1 MIGRTVGK
9 YRIIGQLGRGGTGLV
24 YRALDETLGREVAVK
39 TLNADLAETDIL
51 KRFRAEATILARL
64 NHPDIATIYELFRS
78 ETDLLMVMEL
88 VRGESL
94 EQLSSRVG
102 PMPPA
107 RAAHFIDRVLSAL
120 EHAHRAGIV
129 HRDIKPANVM
139 VTDVGGIKIMD
150 FGVARVRDAEH
161 MTLDGYVV
169 GTPAYMAPEQVLA
182 EEVDG
187 RADLYSVGVV
197 FYRLLTGALP
207 FNADTPAGLLRQ
219 QIAELPTPLG
229 QHRDD
234 LPAWCEPIV
243 QRALAKSLADRFQTA
258 GEFREALGRAS
269 GMVTTPDLA
278 NGFARADSQVPAAPD
293 PIPTLVISASE
304 AGIPAADSATD
315 MRSGPRTPQETKAP
329 LLGAWLVSG
338 VSSAKSVWI
347 GMSTK
352 NRARVGSILAVF
364 AVSGAVL
371 AHVALDKT
379 ETETAPEPVTAS
391 PPRPKAFPAL
401 LFRTKVLVGARS
413 RLRERDA
420 RLVVAEGTV
429 TLTDDDSGDRLRTV
443 AYEEVIS
450 IDYSHGP
457 DPMWNSPKGPA
468 VLARPG
474 GTLRKLG
481 VSIERHW
488 ISLQTN
494 TEPRFV
500 ILRVDD
506 GQVMRLLTAL
516 EERTGRAPQVVGQR
530 TVNR

>member
-9 YRIIGQLGRGGTGLV
+9 YRIIGQLGRGGTGMV
-24 YRALDETLGREVAVK
+24 YRAVDETLGREVAVK

-51 KRFRAEATILARL
+51 KRFRAEASILARL
-64 NHPDIATIYELFRS
+64 NHPEIATIYELYRS
-78 ETDLLMVMEL
+78 ETELLMVMEL
-88 VRGESL
+88 VRGETL
-94 EQLSSRVG
+94 EHLSSRLG
-102 PMPPA
+102 PLDPT
-107 RAAHFIDRVLSAL
+107 RAAYLIDRVLSAL

-139 VTDVGGIKIMD
+139 VTEVGGVKIMD

-207 FNADTPAGLLRQ
+207 FDADTPAGLLHQ
-219 QIAELPTPLG
+219 QIAESPTPLG

-243 QRALAKSLADRFQTA
+243 QRALDKSVADRFQTA
-258 GEFREALGRAS
+258 EEFREALGRAS
-269 GMVTTPDLA
+269 GLVTTTDVA
-278 NGFARADSQVPAAPD
+278 NGFVAGQVPAAPD
-293 PIPTLVISASE
+293 HMSTLVISASD
-304 AGIPAADSATD
+304 AGVPAGA
-315 MRSGPRTPQETKAP
+315 GPS
-329 LLGAWLVSG
+329 GAW
-338 VSSAKSVWI
+338 SAERVWRTV
-347 GMSTK
+347 TK
-352 NRARVGSILAVF
+352 YRARLGSVLAVF
-364 AVSGAVL
+364 AVSGAVVT
-371 AHVALDKT
+371 HVALDNT
-379 ETETAPEPVTAS
+379 GTAPERVTAG
-391 PPRPKAFPAL
+391 PTRAKAFPAL

-413 RLRERDA
+413 RPRERAA

-429 TLTDDDSGDRLRTV
+429 TLTADDSGDRLRTV
-443 AYEEVIS
+443 AYEDVIS
-450 IDYSHGP
+450 IDYSRGP
-457 DPMWNSPKGPA
+457 DPMWSSPKGPA

-481 VSIERHW
+481 VSLERHW
-488 ISLQTN
+488 ISLQTT

-506 GQVMRLLTAL
+506 GEVMRLLSAL
-516 EERTGRAPQVVGQR
+516 EERTGRAPQIMGAR
-530 TVNR
+530 RVNR